1 MFIFERNFVMK
12 QHRNFEE
19 KIKHGTAE
27 LPIAIHKLTY
37 PKGTDVLFYLH
48 WHNEFEILVLTE
60 GSVLF
65 TIEQQEYLLKA
76 GDFVFIN
83 SNFYH
88 SAKAA
93 TNEQCSFY
101 AIDFSY
107 QFLQENLN
115 SRFGRKYIL
124 PILNGK
130 LVFPEVI
137 RKAEADDNLNFWQA
151 KVMKHII
158 DIGNYPEDGLDSHE
172 LSIKSQIFAIW
183 DLYYQNAAVKS
194 ELNDTALFNMER
206 LKPVLQF
213 VHENYAYEI
222 SLSELSGL
230 IPMSEGQFCRMFKQT
245 MKLTPVQYIIRYR
258 ILQSCRLLLD
268 TDKKVGEIANLSGF
282 NNISYYNR
290 LFLQTIGCTPKHYR
304 SSQAF

>member
-1 MFIFERNFVMK
+1 MN

-27 LPIAIHKLTY
+27 LPIALHKLTY
-37 PKGTDVLFYLH
+37 PKSTDVLFYLH
-48 WHNEFEILVLTE
+48 WHKEFEILVITE

-65 TIEQQEYLLKA
+65 TIEQQEYLLNP
-76 GDFVFIN
+76 GDYVFIN

-88 SAKAA
+88 AAKSATDEK
-93 TNEQCSFY
+93 CSFF

-107 QFLQENLN
+107 QFLQENLHT
-115 SRFGRKYIL
+115 RFGRKYIR
-124 PILNGK
+124 PILNGN
-130 LVFPEVI
+130 LAFSEVI
-137 RKAEADDNLNFWQA
+137 RKAEADINSNSWQA
-151 KVMKHII
+151 QIMKRLIEI
-158 DIGNYPEDGLDSHE
+158 STFPEDDLDSRE
-172 LSIKSQIFAIW
+172 LAVKSQVFAIW

-194 ELNDTALFNMER
+194 ELNDTDLFNMER

-213 VHENYAYEI
+213 IHENYAYEI
-222 SLSELSGL
+222 TLAELAGL

-245 MKLTPVQYIIRYR
+245 LKVTPVQYIMRYR
-258 ILQSCRLLLD
+258 ILQSCDLLLD
-268 TDKKVGEIANLSGF
+268 TDKKIGEISNLTGF

-304 SSQAF
+304 TSQTT